1 MNYLDIII
9 GIIWIIFALGGLR
22 NGIIRE
28 AFSLAAFLGGIYGA
42 IRLSDMVGK
51 WLSNIINVNEEWMAV
66 ISFIIVFIVL
76 ALLINWLGNLLA
88 NLIESVSLGFI
99 DKIGGIVFGV
109 AKGFLLVGVL
119 ILLLDFFGIKDV
131 LNEETREGSKLYK
144 NSEKVAAWIYENKD
158 GWIKTID
165 EEYDKIEKKFKKNK
179 DDVEDLVDDVL

>member
-9 GIIWIIFALGGLR
+9 GIILILFALGGLK

-28 AFSLAAFLGGIYGA
+28 AFSLVAFVAGIYGA
-42 IRLSDMVGK
+42 MKFSDMVGK
-51 WLSNIINVNEEWMAV
+51 WLGNIIEVSAEWMSV
-66 ISFIIVFIVL
+66 ISFIIVFVAL
-76 ALLINWLGNLLA
+76 AFIINWLGGLLA
-88 NLIESVSLGFI
+88 KFIQSLNLGFV
-99 DKIGGIVFGV
+99 DKIGGIVFGI

-131 LNEETREGSKLYK
+131 VKKETCEGSKLYK

-165 EEYDKIEKKFKKNK
+165 DEYEKIEKKFKKNK